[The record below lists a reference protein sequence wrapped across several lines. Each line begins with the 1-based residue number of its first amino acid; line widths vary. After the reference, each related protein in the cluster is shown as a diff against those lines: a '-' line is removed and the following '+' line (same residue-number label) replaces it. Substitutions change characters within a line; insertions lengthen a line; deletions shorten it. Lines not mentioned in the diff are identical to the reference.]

1 MAPPTGKVVAIA
13 LRAAQAPAPTRV
25 QSATAVAGLG
35 LQDDRHADPRSPR
48 QLLLA
53 GGSAYEALG
62 LPPHALRENL
72 LLDLDTADLVS
83 GMLLRVGLDVILR
96 LTFQCEACG
105 ALMARVGASS
115 RSLRQRR
122 GMLARVE
129 SGGEIR
135 IGDPVTI
142 LDARSRFLPD
152 DWHERIAM
160 VLDAVPPGMVISYA
174 DLARVA
180 GVQAS
185 YCRAFPRVLPKLGPD
200 RAARAV
206 PARSSD
212 PAPRWDG
219 AGFFGSPPNPQE
231 ARPPPIRSVLTQG
244 VT

>member
-1 MAPPTGKVVAIA
+1 MAQPTGKVIGIA
-13 LRAAQAPAPTRV
+13 LRAAQAPAPTPT

-35 LQDDRHADPRSPR
+35 LQGDRHADPGSPR

-53 GGSAYEALG
+53 GASAYEALE

-72 LLDLDTADLVS
+72 LLDLDTADLMS
-83 GMLLRVGLDVILR
+83 GMRLNVGLDVILL

-105 ALMARVGASS
+105 ALTARVGASS

-129 SGGEIR
+129 NGGEIR

-152 DWHERIAM
+152 DWHERVAM
-160 VLDAVPPGMVISYA
+160 VLDAVPPGMVIPYA

-185 YCRAFPRVLPKLGPD
+185 YCRAFPRALAKLGPA

-206 PARSSD
+206 PARSPD
-212 PAPRWDG
+212 PSPRWDG
-219 AGFFGSPPNPQE
+219 AGFFG
-231 ARPPPIRSVLTQG
+231 
-244 VT
+244 

>member
-1 MAPPTGKVVAIA
+1 MAPPTGKVVGIA

-83 GMLLRVGLDVILR
+83 GMRLNVGLDVILR

-105 ALMARVGASS
+105 ALTARVGASS

-129 SGGEIR
+129 NGGEIR

-152 DWHERIAM
+152 DWHERVAM
-160 VLDAVPPGMVISYA
+160 VLDAVPPGMVIPYA

-185 YCRAFPRVLPKLGPD
+185 YCRAFPRALAKLGPA

-206 PARSSD
+206 PARSPD
-212 PAPRWDG
+212 PSPRWDG
-219 AGFFGSPPNPQE
+219 AGFFG
-231 ARPPPIRSVLTQG
+231 
-244 VT
+244 

>member
-1 MAPPTGKVVAIA
+1 MAQPVGKVISIA
-13 LRAAQAPAPTRV
+13 LRAPQAPAPAPV
-25 QSATAVAGLG
+25 QRATAIAGIG

-53 GGSAYEALG
+53 SGSAYEALG

-83 GMLLRVGLDVILR
+83 GMLLRVGSAAILR

-105 ALMARVGASS
+105 ALTARLGASS

-129 SGGEIR
+129 NGGEIR

-142 LDARSRFLPD
+142 LEARGRFLPD
-152 DWHERIAM
+152 DWHERVAM
-160 VLDAVPPGMVISYA
+160 VLDAVPPGMVMSYA

-185 YCRAFPRVLPKLGPD
+185 YCRAFPRALPKLGLD

-212 PAPRWDG
+212 PSPRWDG
-219 AGFFGSPPNPQE
+219 AGVF
-231 ARPPPIRSVLTQG
+231 V
-244 VT
+244 